1 MRVPCTAWRSSQSIL
16 KEINPEYSF
25 EGLMLKVKFQY
36 LGHLLLIGVS
46 SLESWLRVSQLT
58 LMLGKID
65 GRWRKGGREEDE
77 VVT

>member
-1 MRVPCTAWRSSQSIL
+1 
-16 KEINPEYSF
+16 
-25 EGLMLKVKFQY
+25 MLKVKFQY